1 MNTNILIA
9 IVVVL
14 ALALGFGGAGNTGST
29 ARSTS
34 DADELLLARLI
45 DVEAR
50 GESYRGKVAVGAVVV
65 NRRRDPRFP
74 NTVRAVIYEPGQ
86 FYVAGLRHYPNP
98 SRESRRAA
106 AAALRGE
113 DPTRGA
119 LFFYNPDKA
128 RTTRWWASRPQ
139 QMRIGNHVFSQ

>member
-9 IVVVL
+9 IVVAF
-14 ALALGFGGAGNTGST
+14 ALLLGFGGGGGDRAPSP
-29 ARSTS
+29 SYS
-34 DADELLLARLI
+34 DSDELLLARLI
-45 DVEAR
+45 EAEAR

-65 NRRRDPRFP
+65 NRVKDPRFP
-74 NTVRAVIYEPGQ
+74 NTVRSVIYERGQ
-86 FYVAGLRHYPNP
+86 FYTAGIPNHPRP
-98 SRESRRAA
+98 SAEARRAA

-139 QMRIGNHVFSQ
+139 QVRIGNHVFTQ